1 MMTVL
6 QVSETLAEAIRYEA
20 ETRAQSI
27 EDFLAIVLR
36 RERTLADR
44 RKIEEEQDWWLSLPL
59 SERARYEGEFVAV
72 HKRTLIDHDR
82 DELALRR
89 RVRSKYEKT
98 AVLLMPA
105 EGPREIRIV
114 SPRLER
120 E

>member
-1 MMTVL
+1 MTVL

-20 ETRAQSI
+20 ETRSQSV
-27 EDFLAIVLR
+27 EDFLTIVLR

-44 RKIEEEQDWWLSLPL
+44 RKIEEEQDWWMSLPL
-59 SERARYEGEFVAV
+59 SERARYEGQFVAV
-72 HKRTLIDHDR
+72 HDRKLIDYDE

-89 RVRSKYEKT
+89 RVRSKYGKT
-98 AVLLMPA
+98 PILLMPGG
-105 EGPREIRIV
+105 GPREVRIV